1 MPMFLRSDLWQLIL
15 FVEFVLNKQ
24 HLRYIPMRLNILLW
38 LFFGFK
44 VEMGFE
50 KYRWH
55 IIKNY
60 FHFHRLPYFN
70 LTYPSP

>member
-1 MPMFLRSDLWQLIL
+1 MPMLMRSDLRHLIL

-24 HLRYIPMRLNILLW
+24 HLGYIPMRLNVLLV
-38 LFFGFK
+38 LFFGFE

-60 FHFHRLPYFN
+60 FHFHRLHI
-70 LTYPSP
+70 LI